1 MASAT
6 APTTTTGNAPQTPT
20 QNLQARQMFL
30 QNSQPMNQNLG
41 TFGPY
46 APGARLYEKLVNVG
60 VLTRLLFEV
69 TATITNSSTA
79 AIPVTPSPAA
89 PWNLISWL
97 KVKDFTGTEFIN
109 LTGLQLFNLN
119 CIRLMRKAGFS
130 MAFAGDSAFTVPVYN
145 LPEFPSSIPASGSAT
160 LKFLVSCPIAYA
172 PNSDLTGAILMQ
184 SVTGQMY
191 TEILWNNSIF
201 GVDDD
206 SVYSS
211 GVNANLSTSIQC
223 EIVQEYRGVVAGA
236 SGAIVLPEIDL
247 GTVYELN
254 GTYKDTSGIV
264 AGVAKKIPY
273 SNFRTVLTK
282 QLQFMNGG
290 VLEAGNVTA
299 LQLVANS
306 NQFYQTFT
314 ESQLAQRMREAL
326 GFDITP
332 GCYHFSTREHPIE
345 TVLYGNIEL
354 WFTPSNVSTGNTYI
368 GQLEENFYPRGA
380 TLTSIGG

>member
-1 MASAT
+1 MASET
-6 APTTTTGNAPQTPT
+6 APTTTGSNPQTPA
-20 QNLQARQMFL
+20 QNLQARQIFL
-30 QNSQPMNQNLG
+30 QKSQPMNQNLG

-60 VLTRLLFEV
+60 VLTRLLFDV
-69 TATITNSSTA
+69 TATITNSSSS
-79 AIPVTPSPAA
+79 AINVTPSPAA

-119 CIRLMRKAGFS
+119 CVRLMRKAGFS
-130 MAFAGDSAFTVPVYN
+130 MAFAGDSAYKVPVYN
-145 LPEFPSSIPASGSAT
+145 FPEFPTSIPANGTAT
-160 LKFLVSCPIAYA
+160 IHFLISCPIAYA

-201 GVDDD
+201 GDDDD
-206 SVYSS
+206 SVYNS
-211 GVNANLSTSIQC
+211 GENANLSTSIQC
-223 EIVQEYRGVVAGA
+223 SIVQEYRGVVAGA

-290 VLEAGNVTA
+290 VLESGNVTS

-306 NQFYQTFT
+306 NQFYQSYT
-314 ESQLAQRMREAL
+314 EDQLAQRIREAL

-354 WFTPSNVSTGNTYI
+354 WFTPSLVRKGNTYI

>member
-1 MASAT
+1 
-6 APTTTTGNAPQTPT
+6 
-20 QNLQARQMFL
+20 
-30 QNSQPMNQNLG
+30 MNQNLG

-46 APGARLYEKLVNVG
+46 APGARLYEKLTNVG
-60 VLTRLLFEV
+60 VLTRMLFEV
-69 TATITNSSTA
+69 TATITNSSGA
-79 AIPVTPSPAA
+79 AIAITPSPAA

-119 CIRLMRKAGFS
+119 CIRLMKKAGFS
-130 MAFAGDSAFTVPVYN
+130 MAFAGDAAYSVPVYS
-145 LPEFPSSIPASGSAT
+145 LPAFPTSVPANGTAT
-160 LKFLVSCPIAYA
+160 VKFLISCPIAYA

-191 TEILWNNSIF
+191 TEIIWNNSIF
-201 GVDDD
+201 GADDD
-206 SVYSS
+206 SVYNS
-211 GVNANLSTSIQC
+211 GVNANLTTSINC
-223 EIVQEYRGVVAGA
+223 EIVQEYRGVVS
-236 SGAIVLPEIDL
+236 SGGNIVLPEIDL

-290 VLEAGNVTA
+290 VLAAGSVTN

-314 ESQLAQRMREAL
+314 EDQLAQRMREAL

-332 GCYHFSTREHPIE
+332 GCYHFSTRDHPIE

-354 WFTPSNVSTGNTYI
+354 WFQPSAVSTGNTYI
-368 GQLEENFYPRGA
+368 AQLEENFYPRGA